1 MNVPLLD
8 LKAQYAAIREDVR
21 DAIDRVFESQRFVL
35 GAEGQAL
42 EEAIARYCQTEFAIG
57 CASGSD
63 ALLLALM
70 SCGVGDGDEVITTP
84 FSFFATAS
92 AITRLGARPV
102 FVDVDE
108 QTYNLK
114 PSLVADAITERTRA
128 IVPVHLYGQ
137 CAEMDPLIELA
148 GR

>member
-42 EEAIARYCQTEFAIG
+42 EKTIARYCRTEFAIG

-70 SCGVGDGDEVITTP
+70 SCGVGAGDEVMTTP
-84 FSFFATAS
+84 FTFFATA
-92 AITRLGARPV
+92 AAVTRLSAQPA
-102 FVDVDE
+102 FVGI
-108 QTYNLK
+108 Q
-114 PSLVADAITERTRA
+114 
-128 IVPVHLYGQ
+128 
-137 CAEMDPLIELA
+137 
-148 GR
+148 